1 MRSILKATAVLS
13 SSAVVT
19 VFVGVLTAKAWAL
32 MIGPRGLGLAGVLQA
47 FLALLTMLGGLA
59 GGAGL
64 VRAISISLASN
75 STTAAGHVRTA
86 ASVVTAALSVGLGAL
101 LILLRQPASALL
113 GNAVHDIDVVL
124 IAVALVFSLGTT
136 VVLSILNGYQ
146 RVAAMARAAIVTSVL
161 SAVGSIAVVYW
172 LGLAGVSVSVL
183 LAAFLGWLV
192 GLMLVRREIG
202 RPTERTSLS
211 EGIAAARRLV
221 AFGGGY
227 VVALIPGT
235 AVLFLIP
242 VLVLNAIGLDQAGF
256 YRAAAAISVGY
267 LGVLIRAMALEYY
280 PRLAAAAEEPGA
292 VSRLVRQQ
300 QWVVMVL
307 GVPLVLGAAAA
318 LPIVVPLLY
327 TTEFG
332 PTIDLLRWLLLGEI
346 PRFLAWTLAFVL
358 VARGSMRNLFLVELA
373 AAVTQVLLAAAAI
386 RVVGLV
392 GVGIAYAI
400 TTATYYVYVRLV
412 VGRGVP
418 IHLSRRVQL
427 VTVAITAYL
436 LVLALV
442 GEREIGPATIAG
454 IFVAIGAVAVSG
466 FLIWREFRGGD
477 RLETVSQEPPGE
489 QAELIES
496 SRPVTPRGELDGFS
510 SDIGR

>member
-1 MRSILKATAVLS
+1 
-13 SSAVVT
+13 
-19 VFVGVLTAKAWAL
+19 
-32 MIGPRGLGLAGVLQA
+32 
-47 FLALLTMLGGLA
+47 
-59 GGAGL
+59 
-64 VRAISISLASN
+64 
-75 STTAAGHVRTA
+75 
-86 ASVVTAALSVGLGAL
+86 
-101 LILLRQPASALL
+101 
-113 GNAVHDIDVVL
+113 
-124 IAVALVFSLGTT
+124 
-136 VVLSILNGYQ
+136 
-146 RVAAMARAAIVTSVL
+146 
-161 SAVGSIAVVYW
+161 
-172 LGLAGVSVSVL
+172 
-183 LAAFLGWLV
+183 
-192 GLMLVRREIG
+192 
-202 RPTERTSLS
+202 
-211 EGIAAARRLV
+211 
-221 AFGGGY
+221 
-227 VVALIPGT
+227 
-235 AVLFLIP
+235 
-242 VLVLNAIGLDQAGF
+242 
-256 YRAAAAISVGY
+256 
-267 LGVLIRAMALEYY
+267 
-280 PRLAAAAEEPGA
+280 
-292 VSRLVRQQ
+292 
-300 QWVVMVL
+300 MVL